1 MSSPTWGE
9 AAAAIAP
16 AGTATGNG
24 TGTGAGTGA
33 GTEAGT
39 EAGAAA
45 AFGALGQFVGQPPL
59 AGQFVI
65 IYLMSDT
72 QRRHR
77 QWRQCVIN
85 VGVLSNLLNTGRE
98 TRASSTY
105 NSSLHPR
112 SSSLSIANLAQI
124 YDDGRRFC
132 VYHSALAIN
141 SFKCSRMRF

>member
-24 TGTGAGTGA
+24 TGTGAGT
-33 GTEAGT
+33 EAET

-85 VGVLSNLLNTGRE
+85 VGVLSNLLNTGRDKRQE
-98 TRASSTY
+98 PPPPPPLAPPGF
-105 NSSLHPR
+105 LPR
-112 SSSLSIANLAQI
+112 RCCRLQTS
-124 YDDGRRFC
+124 RRFMMT
-132 VYHSALAIN
+132 VGVFVFITRHWP
-141 SFKCSRMRF
+141 

>member
-9 AAAAIAP
+9 AAAIAP
-16 AGTATGNG
+16 AGTATGTG
-24 TGTGAGTGA
+24 TGTDS
-33 GTEAGT
+33 EA

-72 QRRHR
+72 QRRHS

-105 NSSLHPR
+105 STARDPAPPPPHRRCR
-112 SSSLSIANLAQI
+112 SQTS
-124 YDDGRRFC
+124 RRFMMT
-132 VYHSALAIN
+132 VGVFVFITRHWP
-141 SFKCSRMRF
+141 

>member
-9 AAAAIAP
+9 AAAIAP
-16 AGTATGNG
+16 AGTATG
-24 TGTGAGTGA
+24 TGNRDWA
-33 GTEAGT
+33 EAGT

-65 IYLMSDT
+65 IYLMPDT

-98 TRASSTY
+98 TRDSSTA
-105 NSSLHPR
+105 STG
-112 SSSLSIANLAQI
+112 SSLSIANLAQI

>member
-1 MSSPTWGE
+1 ME
-9 AAAAIAP
+9 QAE
-16 AGTATGNG
+16 
-24 TGTGAGTGA
+24 A

-39 EAGAAA
+39 EVEAGAAA

-98 TRASSTY
+98 TRDSSTA
-105 NSSLHPR
+105 STG
-112 SSSLSIANLAQI
+112 SSLSIANLAQI

>member
-24 TGTGAGTGA
+24 TGNGAGN
-33 GTEAGT
+33 EA

-45 AFGALGQFVGQPPL
+45 AFWALGQFVGQPPL

-98 TRASSTY
+98 TRASSTA
-105 NSSLHPR
+105 STGSARHPPP
-112 SSSLSIANLAQI
+112 SSLSIANLAQI
-124 YDDGRRFC
+124 YYDGRRFC

>member
-9 AAAAIAP
+9 AAAIAP
-16 AGTATGNG
+16 AGTATG
-24 TGTGAGTGA
+24 TGT

-39 EAGAAA
+39 EADAEAGAAA

-72 QRRHR
+72 QRRHC

-98 TRASSTY
+98 TRASSTT
-105 NSSLHPR
+105 STARDPAPPPPHRRCRLQTS
-112 SSSLSIANLAQI
+112 
-124 YDDGRRFC
+124 RRFMMT
-132 VYHSALAIN
+132 VGVFVFITPHWP
-141 SFKCSRMRF
+141 